1 MDDTIF
7 FFKANCEELLSL
19 KLILLVLG
27 HISCIKINLEKNT
40 VVGIN
45 EREDVI
51 VDLASLMECRSLMV
65 PYLGLPLR
73 GNLRV
78 DSF

>member
-45 EREDVI
+45 EREDGI
-51 VDLASLMECRSLMV
+51 VDLASLMECRSLIGA
-65 PYLGLPLR
+65 LLR
-73 GNLRV
+73 SPFKGK
-78 DSF
+78 S